1 MSFAKMGRLD
11 TLDVF
16 IYMPHRKAQGANV
29 MVRLRSKTRTR
40 TVWPER
46 SGQSSDTV
54 HEQLNTTACTS
65 CITPGRVTWLHGML
79 CGPVRAE

>member
-11 TLDVF
+11 TLNVF
-16 IYMPHRKAQGANV
+16 IYLPRRKAQGANV
-29 MVRLRSKTRTR
+29 MVRLRSKPR

-46 SGQSSDTV
+46 SGQSSDV
-54 HEQLNTTACTS
+54 AHEQLNTTACTS